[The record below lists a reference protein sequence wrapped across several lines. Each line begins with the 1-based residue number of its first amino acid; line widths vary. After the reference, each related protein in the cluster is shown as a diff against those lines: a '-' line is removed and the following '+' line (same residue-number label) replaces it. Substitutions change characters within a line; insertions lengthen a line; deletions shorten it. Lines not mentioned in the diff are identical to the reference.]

1 MKQKAGYCSDCVYCG
16 WFTGVIP
23 YSDYLFRT
31 NQRRPC
37 PPGEG
42 CTVKVSKEV
51 KQKKKRGK
59 DIKL

>member
-1 MKQKAGYCSDCVYCG
+1 MKQKAGNCSDCVYCG

-23 YSDYLFRT
+23 YCDYLCRT

-51 KQKKKRGK
+51 KRKKKRGK

>member
-1 MKQKAGYCSDCVYCG
+1 MKQKAGNCSDCVYCG
-16 WFTGVIP
+16 WLTGVIP
-23 YSDYLFRT
+23 YCDYLFRT

-51 KQKKKRGK
+51 KRKKKRGK